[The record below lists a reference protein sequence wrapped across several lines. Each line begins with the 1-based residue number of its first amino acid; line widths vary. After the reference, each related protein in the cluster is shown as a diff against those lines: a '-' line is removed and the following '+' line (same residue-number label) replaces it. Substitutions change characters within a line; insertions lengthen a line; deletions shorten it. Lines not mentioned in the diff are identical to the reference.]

1 MDVNVHVRVYVHVHV
16 IVCTNSPTMGGEL
29 EGSKVDGVDEEGGLV
44 VGGKV
49 NILFTGL
56 QSVSEV
62 LSNSRSYAVTS
73 YSPSGRRYMT
83 LGASVGLCSS
93 DLIIVMFLV
102 IGPFLKI
109 TIHPSALVPLANTHV
124 TSMSPNPSCSKVYM

>member
-1 MDVNVHVRVYVHVHV
+1 MYMHVHVHV

-29 EGSKVDGVDEEGGLV
+29 EGSKVDGVDEEEGGM
-44 VGGKV
+44 VGGPNV
-49 NILFTGL
+49 NIFFTGL

-62 LSNSRSYAVTS
+62 PSNSRSYAITS
-73 YSPSGRRYMT
+73 YSPSGRRYKT
-83 LGASVGLCSS
+83 PDASVGLCSS

-102 IGPFLKI
+102 VNPFPKT

-124 TSMSPNPSCSKVYM
+124 TVMFPYPSCSEV

>member
-1 MDVNVHVRVYVHVHV
+1 
-16 IVCTNSPTMGGEL
+16 MGGEL

-49 NILFTGL
+49 IVFFTGS

-62 LSNSRSYAVTS
+62 PSNSRSYAITS

-83 LGASVGLCSS
+83 LDASVGLFSS

-102 IGPFLKI
+102 VGPFLKT
-109 TIHPSALVPLANTHV
+109 TIHPNALVPLANMHV
-124 TSMSPNPSCSKVYM
+124 TNMSPYPSCSEVYM

>member
-1 MDVNVHVRVYVHVHV
+1 MDMIVHV

-29 EGSKVDGVDEEGGLV
+29 EGSKVDGVDEEGGM
-44 VGGKV
+44 VGEPNV
-49 NILFTGL
+49 NIFFTGS

-62 LSNSRSYAVTS
+62 PSNSRSYAVTL
-73 YSPSGRRYMT
+73 YSPSGRWYMT
-83 LGASVGLCSS
+83 PDASVGLCLS

-102 IGPFLKI
+102 VNPFPKT

-124 TSMSPNPSCSKVYM
+124 TVMFPSLSCSKVSL